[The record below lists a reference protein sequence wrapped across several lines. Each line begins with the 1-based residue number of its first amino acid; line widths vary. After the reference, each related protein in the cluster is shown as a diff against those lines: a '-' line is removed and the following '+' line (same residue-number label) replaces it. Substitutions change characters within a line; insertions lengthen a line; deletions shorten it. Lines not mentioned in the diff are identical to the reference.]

1 MFLEAVWSALPEGK
15 WESAKAL
22 GETSGLDEG
31 TLKRIVDF
39 LVRWDFV
46 ESRHFPELQ
55 VKRKVGRISPVEVV
69 SLLRSVTSSQ
79 PGLLIP
85 SGRVRLAE
93 RVACRACGGRT
104 LSFLGENEVECVRC
118 HEKQWYALEISGR
131 KTLTKHASAAPT
143 SSSFHATVG
152 MGFN

>member
-1 MFLEAVWSALPEGK
+1 MFLEAVWSVLPEGK

-22 GETSGLDEG
+22 EEASGLDEG

-46 ESRHFPELQ
+46 ESRQFPELQ
-55 VKRKVGRISPVEVV
+55 VRRKAGTISPVEVV
-69 SLLRSVTSSQ
+69 SLLRSVATGQ

-85 SGRVRLAE
+85 TGGVRLAE

-104 LSFLGENEVECVRC
+104 LSFLGENEVECAGC
-118 HEKQWYALEISGR
+118 HEKQWYALEITDR

-152 MGFN
+152 MGFY